1 MSDQDAMMVS
11 VKRHQPKGFTVNK
24 RENILVVDVETC
36 GGFGSSLVY
45 DLGFAV
51 VERATGR
58 IIKAHSLVISD
69 VFYDMPEKMESAYYA
84 AKLPMYHD
92 GIAAGTFKVVNLWEA
107 WRLVRDTI
115 AKYNIRRVYA
125 YNAGFDKD
133 ALNFTMRTITAG
145 KYHNFMPRGVK
156 WSCIMNMACQTLF
169 SQPSYLRFAEAN
181 GLVSEKGNLR
191 TGAEA
196 AYAYITRTPGYV
208 EPHTGLAD
216 VEIEVAILHKILRQ
230 KKRMNEK
237 IVSNAWMIPQKAHKA
252 RRAGQLALSLR

>member
-1 MSDQDAMMVS
+1 MS
-11 VKRHQPKGFTVNK
+11 K

-36 GGFGSSLVY
+36 GDFGSSLVY
-45 DLGFAV
+45 DLGLAV

-58 IIKAHSLVISD
+58 IIESHSLVISD

-84 AKLPMYHD
+84 AKLPSYHD
-92 GIAAGTFKVVNLWEA
+92 GIAAGIFKVVNLWEA

-125 YNAGFDKD
+125 YNAGFDKN

-181 GLVSEKGNLR
+181 GLISEKGNLR

-196 AYAYITRTPGYV
+196 AYAYITRTPDF
-208 EPHTGLAD
+208 EESHTGLAD

-237 IVSNAWMIPQKAHKA
+237 IDSNAWKIPQKAHKA
-252 RRAGQLALSLR
+252 RRAGQLALSLK